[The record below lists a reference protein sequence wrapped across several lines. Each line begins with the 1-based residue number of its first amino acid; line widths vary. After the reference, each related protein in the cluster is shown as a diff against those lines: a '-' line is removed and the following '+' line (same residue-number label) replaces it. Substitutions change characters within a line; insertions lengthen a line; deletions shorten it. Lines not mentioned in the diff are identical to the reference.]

1 MPAPDLDPLLAEYL
15 KHEQTVRS
23 VLGIDPETITGGAAH
38 AALSEMLGVLQ
49 NALRETARATLAAE
63 ELLDELRELDRPDS
77 GPEPTP
83 EPTTARCWSVS
94 DPVAYLD
101 LGRARESRV
110 RCLLPDGHDGEHS
123 AVRGDGR
130 EHRWS

>member
-1 MPAPDLDPLLAEYL
+1 MPAPDLDPLLAEYM

-23 VLGIDPETITGGAAH
+23 VLGVDPETITGGAAH

-49 NALRETARATLAAE
+49 RALREAHRATLALE
-63 ELLDELRELDRPDS
+63 EALDELRELDRPET
-77 GPEPTP
+77 PHEPVR
-83 EPTTARCWSVS
+83 EPARDRCYAIS

-101 LGRARESRV
+101 LGRARESRI
-110 RCLLPDGHDGEHS
+110 RCQLPDGHDGEHS
-123 AVRGDGR
+123 GLRGDAK